1 MARAPTNKELAD
13 DITRR
18 HRSSQLIALLI
29 RTLIRVLIPL
39 ARSARREDDN
49 LVVLAFGIAAYAYSA
64 SFENQFSRK
73 EIRRFR
79 ALVQHTLKQ
88 EHKSLIASRV
98 AFALDYFLEAA
109 HSGFVDK
116 GAVRRA
122 FEAFLDLDPRLSRGV
137 HSDSIAS
144 QSILEA
150 PTTNI
155 LIMPLQPAGGA
166 MTANQVVATALAR
179 GENWRPWAV
188 WLRDRFVG
196 GSFYK
201 FNSRYYATIPA
212 VLWPDAAKV
221 NGWLVGATPSIEDLP
236 LDEPVNP
243 AAFEPSP
250 DDIDAQETTS
260 VNFTITDASQ
270 VHLDREAG
278 QSSLLDDQLSHDL
291 HQELVERVTALEAA
305 CASSNSLAALAVTVL
320 KFRSSLGHSPLT
332 LSPGPAVLR
341 GNALRNDLEV
351 DQRRRGKEDPDHP
364 PLPEGIAGSLKEL
377 IQAWNIYVGC
387 DPYLDEMD
395 RHRLGPDERNRAQ
408 FAFGEFTSAIDSAE
422 REKLA
427 TEDAIS
433 ILRDTEAVA
442 QNTTIASDRALAFQ
456 LGTMRNFARSAF
468 RLALRNKAEIGGG
481 FFVVVQ
487 WAHAHDALLRKLL
500 TEYPNLIAILDWL
513 LEATKFLLV

>member
-1 MARAPTNKELAD
+1 MAAD
-13 DITRR
+13 IMRR
-18 HRSSQLIALLI
+18 LSSSQLMAILI

-49 LVVLAFGIAAYAYSA
+49 LVVLAFGIAAYAYGA
-64 SFENQFSRK
+64 GFEGRFSDT

-79 ALVQHTLKQ
+79 ALVQATLRQ
-88 EHKSLIASRV
+88 EHKSQIASRV

-109 HSGFVDK
+109 NSRFSDT

-122 FEAFLDLDPRLSRGV
+122 FDAFLNLDPRLNEGV
-137 HSDSIAS
+137 HSDSVAS
-144 QSILEA
+144 QSMTEA
-150 PTTNI
+150 STVDMLT
-155 LIMPLQPAGGA
+155 MPLQSRGGA
-166 MTANQVVATALAR
+166 MTQNQVVATALAR
-179 GENWRPWAV
+179 GESWRPWAS

-196 GSFYK
+196 GKFYK
-201 FNSRYYATIPA
+201 LNSRYYSTIPA

-221 NGWLVGATPSIEDLP
+221 NGWLVGATPSIEDQP
-236 LDEPVNP
+236 LYEPVNP
-243 AAFEPSP
+243 DAFEPNP

-260 VNFTITDASQ
+260 VSFTITDANQ
-270 VHLDREAG
+270 VHLDSEAG

-291 HQELVERVTALEAA
+291 HQELIERITELESA
-305 CASSNSLAALAVTVL
+305 CASSNSLAELAVAIL
-320 KFRSSLGHSPLT
+320 KFRSSLGRSPLT

-377 IQAWNIYVGC
+377 VEAWNIYVGC

-395 RHRLGPDERNRAQ
+395 RRRLGPDERNRAQ
-408 FAFGEFTSAIDSAE
+408 FVPGEFTGAIDSAE

-433 ILRDTEAVA
+433 ILRDAEAVA
-442 QNTTIASDRALAFQ
+442 QNTTIASDRALAFL
-456 LGTMRNFARSAF
+456 LGTMRNFTRSAF
-468 RLALRNKAEIGGG
+468 RLALRNKAKIGGG

-487 WAHAHDALLRKLL
+487 WAHAHEALLRKLL
-500 TEYPNLIAILDWL
+500 VEYPNLIAILDWL
-513 LEATKFLLV
+513 LEATKLLLL